1 VYSERKWKEKLTEW
15 KFDKNIPATD
25 MNVVA
30 KAEKR
35 LHEEGKETVFY
46 MGTSQITRER
56 IEQFKRRKVTKEI
69 QAVSPEAGE
78 WKSSRIDFFLC

>member
-1 VYSERKWKEKLTEW
+1 M
-15 KFDKNIPATD
+15 NILL
-25 MNVVA
+25 A

-35 LHEEGKETVFY
+35 LHEEGKETVFH
-46 MGTSQITRER
+46 MGMSQITRER

-78 WKSSRIDFFLC
+78 WRTPRINFFFF